1 MKTSAKQQLAAVLQ
15 NDEYSSSSED
25 EETTMADDDYVLNE
39 EESIPPESV
48 LDGEQSKKHNIDS
61 DEDDSDDTDSDENQ
75 YNPLAKTNA
84 KKQKVSSFFPAGSS
98 SEMNQ
103 QQDEESDEESEFSE
117 DSDHDMTAVK
127 DLIKKASS
135 PSTLGQTVAHDDD
148 DDDIQLS
155 DLISSTQHGTDTRL
169 NAEKT
174 QKELKNIEELKK
186 IDKQYKKGAGLFYAL
201 EDTEIQNEERRA
213 AFDIVDEGMEKWHSI
228 VETVENSRH
237 VPLIY
242 KHLRDKTE
250 KEKILEKG
258 IKGSGVFD
266 DTSEIELIKSF
277 EATKKQLSNMD
288 KESLVARHKEILE
301 KRIEMEK
308 QAKKNKWLKNIK
320 SKTYR
325 KILKKQKEKQQELL
339 EEEQMK
345 NMDEEELKQ
354 KILKREREMITE
366 RLTMRHKNTSKWV
379 RHAMKHQVHNTGLR
393 EAISEQLKV
402 HSDLVKKQTKK
413 ENEDDSDAEDEM
425 VEQLFQ
431 KDKQSNPFETMRQ
444 VVTEEEGEKTG
455 LYGMKFMKKANEKR
469 KQEQLDL
476 INQMEK
482 DVGDHIGISSAQEE
496 EQPSGR
502 MQFEKDNKKTNSR
515 TVQEDMD
522 SSDDENIETKFDK
535 NTIVIPKTTVK
546 VSSQTLNEK
555 TGIEKKTAST
565 TTQPHPSSGSE
576 NSVLNT
582 TKIMSKSFGSVS
594 EPSNDAS
601 DKQVTVTSISMKRKR
616 TTKENP
622 WLNKGGKTKS
632 RDSDTIEDEISKK
645 KKKMNKDVASKILIS
660 TDESKLGIETNDT
673 LIQEDAHVESTTN
686 VTKSSKKNREQLEF
700 EKKVKQE
707 AFAGDDL
714 ELQFAEDKEKAINEE
729 IDMPDFSTTF
739 KPGWGSWAGFGR
751 EEQVK
756 KDLEK
761 KQRQIARI
769 QKKIRD
775 EQIEQRTDNQIN
787 HVIIRETAKVP
798 DKFLIPVSNQIEA
811 AVVDSAFA
819 HPLGLEWNTLKGHKT
834 QIAPRVNLQSGHI
847 VKALDYETMQIKSTK
862 ANTQDPLLDVKKAAK
877 LESAKE
883 QRYQKIKERLKDDY
897 ETVKSKRQE
906 DREKAD
912 KEKEESRKRYMARW
926 EKDSDEE

>member
-1 MKTSAKQQLAAVLQ
+1 MSTVR
-15 NDEYSSSSED
+15 
-25 EETTMADDDYVLNE
+25 
-39 EESIPPESV
+39 
-48 LDGEQSKKHNIDS
+48 
-61 DEDDSDDTDSDENQ
+61 
-75 YNPLAKTNA
+75 
-84 KKQKVSSFFPAGSS
+84 
-98 SEMNQ
+98 
-103 QQDEESDEESEFSE
+103 
-117 DSDHDMTAVK
+117 

-135 PSTLGQTVAHDDD
+135 TQSATQDD

-266 DTSEIELIKSF
+266 DASEIEMIKSF

-288 KESLVARHKEILE
+288 KESLLARHKEILE
-301 KRIEMEK
+301 KRAQMEK
-308 QAKKNKWLKNIK
+308 LAKKNKWLKNIK

-325 KILKKQKEKQQELL
+325 KILKKQKEKQQELI

-393 EAISEQLKV
+393 EAIADQLKV
-402 HSDLVKKQTKK
+402 HSDLMKKQTRK
-413 ENEDDSDAEDEM
+413 ENEDDSDDEDEM
-425 VEQLFQ
+425 VEQMFQ
-431 KDKQSNPFETMRQ
+431 NDRQSNPFETMRQ
-444 VVTEEEGEKTG
+444 VVTEEEGEKKG
-455 LYGMKFMKKANEKR
+455 LYGMKFMKKAEEKR

-482 DVGDHIGISSAQEE
+482 DVSSHIGNVSSTQEDE

-502 MQFEKDNKKTNSR
+502 MQFEKDNNNKKTNSR
-515 TVQEDMD
+515 AMHEDLD
-522 SSDDENIETKFDK
+522 SSSSGDENIETKFDK
-535 NTIVIPKTTVK
+535 NTIVIPKATVK
-546 VSSQTLNEK
+546 VSSQAVTEK
-555 TGIEKKTAST
+555 TNST
-565 TTQPHPSSGSE
+565 ETPQSSIPAQTPSVE

-582 TKIMSKSFGSVS
+582 TKITSKSFGSAS
-594 EPSNDAS
+594 ETSSAPEKSQ
-601 DKQVTVTSISMKRKR
+601 QVTVTSISMKRKR
-616 TTKENP
+616 STKENP

-632 RDSDTIEDEISKK
+632 RDSDTLADEVSKK

-660 TDESKLGIETNDT
+660 TDESKLSIETNET
-673 LIQEDAHVESTTN
+673 LIDENTHVESTTD

-714 ELQFAEDKEKAINEE
+714 ELQFAEDKKKAINEE

-775 EQIEQRTDNQIN
+775 EQIEQRADTQLH

-798 DKFLIPVSNQIEA
+798 DKFLIPVSNQVEA

-847 VKALDYETMQIKSTK
+847 AKALDYETMQIKSTK

-883 QRYQKIKERLKDDY
+883 QRYQKLKERLKDDY
-897 ETVKSKRQE
+897 EAVKSKRQE
-906 DREKAD
+906 EREKLD

-926 EKDSDEE
+926 EKDLDEE